1 MSKEKKT
8 SATAAAGVPAA
19 EKAAKT
25 LQEPA
30 DAKPAPPPACSG
42 IVIKEVRVRNY
53 RCLRSVDVELDLLTV
68 LIGQNNAGKTSFLNA
83 LFAAIGAGQRI
94 ISGDDVFLQKTE
106 VSAPKH
112 RMIAIDILIRPT
124 DDQGK
129 IVDVF
134 PQGSPWLELWGLG
147 VVQDDEERDLVAI
160 RTQFKWNTI
169 KGEYILDRRFLKDW
183 QKDGAKWEDSKPVE
197 KVAAVSA
204 QQIEPLAVYLLDAKR
219 DIAEDLRT
227 RSSFWSKM
235 VEEHGLSAEDVRRI
249 EEDLSGI
256 NKDIVESS
264 DVLTHIQSHLKNFH
278 ETLSCDEDSVSIT
291 PLARHLRD
299 LSRGMDVVLSTRGAP
314 PFPLHQQGMGTRSL
328 GTFFTFW
335 AFTTWRQKQGTS
347 GAVHPMMAMEEPETH
362 LHPQAQRS
370 LFRQIKKMPGQ
381 RIIST
386 HSPYVCGQ
394 SEIAHIRHF
403 SKTAEET
410 LVSRIDMGTGEKKL
424 TDEDLRKIDRQVMN
438 TRGDMLFARALVFF
452 EGETEEQALP
462 DFAEKRWG
470 KHPNDLGFS
479 FVGVGGSG
487 NYLPFLRMAES
498 FKIPWFIF
506 SDGEPD
512 AIIAVNAA
520 LAAVGQAAIPNNP
533 RVIVLPGGKN
543 FETYIVTE
551 ASKDALIAAM
561 IERRARNAQHRAALQ
576 KEWAAKSPADQ
587 IKDILA
593 EMQTNKT
600 PYGSFVGKVL
610 PVPAVLE
617 DLFKKIDSELTPP
630 KPAEKKT

>member
-1 MSKEKKT
+1 MKKGKNT
-8 SATAAAGVPAA
+8 GAATPNPVARKADKSAHKPSDEA
-19 EKAAKT
+19 
-25 LQEPA
+25 
-30 DAKPAPPPACSG
+30 PAPPASSG
-42 IVIKEVRVRNY
+42 IVVKEVRVRNY
-53 RCLRSVDVELDLLTV
+53 RCLRSVDVELDFLTV

-94 ISGDDVFLQKTE
+94 ISSDDVFLQKTE
-106 VSAPKH
+106 VAAPKS
-112 RMIAIDILIRPT
+112 RVIAIDILIRPT
-124 DDQGK
+124 DDQDK

-147 VVQDDEERDLVAI
+147 VVQDDDERDLVAI

-169 KGEYILDRRFLKDW
+169 KGEYLLERRFLKDW
-183 QKDGAKWEDSKPVE
+183 QKDAAKWEDSKAVE

-204 QQIEPLAVYLLDAKR
+204 QQIEPLSVYLLDAKR

-227 RSSFWSKM
+227 RSSFWNKM
-235 VEEHGLSAEDVRRI
+235 VEEHGLSAEDVKRI
-249 EEDLSGI
+249 EEDLSEI

-335 AFTTWRQKQGTS
+335 AFTTWRQKQAS
-347 GAVHPMMAMEEPETH
+347 SSAVHPMMAMEEPETH

-370 LFRQIKKMPGQ
+370 LFRQIKRMPGQ

-386 HSPYVCGQ
+386 HSPYICGQ
-394 SEIAHIRHF
+394 SAIAHIRHF
-403 SKTAEET
+403 SKQAEET
-410 LVSRIDMGTGEKKL
+410 LVCRIDLGTGEKKL

-452 EGETEEQALP
+452 EGETEEQAVP
-462 DFAEKRWG
+462 DFAEKHWG
-470 KHPNDLGFS
+470 KHPNDLGYG
-479 FVGVGGSG
+479 FVGVGGKG

-506 SDGEPD
+506 SDGEAD
-512 AIIAVNAA
+512 TIAAVNAA
-520 LAAVGQAAIPNNP
+520 LGEVGQSTIPNNP
-533 RVIVLPGGKN
+533 RVIVLPGGKE

-551 ASKDALIAAM
+551 ASKDALITA
-561 IERRARNAQHRAALQ
+561 IVERKAKSPQHLAALQ
-576 KEWAAKSPADQ
+576 TEWAAKSTADQ
-587 IKDILA
+587 VKDILA
-593 EMQTNKT
+593 EMEANKT
-600 PYGSFVGKVL
+600 QYGSIVGKIL
-610 PVPAVLE
+610 PVPAALE
-617 DLFKKIDSELTPP
+617 DLFKKIDIELTPP
-630 KPAEKKT
+630 KPAEKTA

>member
-1 MSKEKKT
+1 MSKGTKT
-8 SATAAAGVPAA
+8 SAVAAAASS
-19 EKAAKT
+19 AAKKVAHELPSGNT
-25 LQEPA
+25 
-30 DAKPAPPPACSG
+30 APPAVFSG
-42 IVIKEVRVRNY
+42 IVVTEVRVRNY

-106 VSAPKH
+106 VSAPKD
-112 RMIAIDILIRPT
+112 RVIAIDILIRPT
-124 DDQGK
+124 DDLGK

-134 PQGSPWLELWGLG
+134 PQGSAWLELWGLG
-147 VVQDDEERDLVAI
+147 VVQDEDERDLVAI
-160 RTQFKWNTI
+160 RTQFKWNTT
-169 KGEYILDRRFLKDW
+169 KGEYALERRFLKDW
-183 QKDGAKWEDSKPVE
+183 QKDSAKWEDSKPVE

-227 RSSFWSKM
+227 RSSFWNKM
-235 VEEHGLSAEDVRRI
+235 VEEHGLSPEDVKRI
-249 EEDLSGI
+249 EEDLSEI

-278 ETLSCDEDSVSIT
+278 ETLSCEEDSVSIT

-335 AFTTWRQKQGTS
+335 AFTTWRQKQGSS

-370 LFRQIKKMPGQ
+370 LFRQINRMPGQ

-386 HSPYVCGQ
+386 HSPYICGQ
-394 SEIAHIRHF
+394 AEIAHIRHF
-403 SKTAEET
+403 SKNAEET
-410 LVSRIDMGTGEKKL
+410 LVCRIDIGAGEKKL

-470 KHPNDLGFS
+470 KHPNDLSFS

-487 NYLPFLRMAES
+487 KYLPFLRMAES
-498 FKIPWFIF
+498 FKIPWFVF
-506 SDGEPD
+506 SDGE
-512 AIIAVNAA
+512 ANTITAVNAA
-520 LAAVGQAAIPNNP
+520 LAAVGQAPIPNNP
-533 RVIVLPGGKN
+533 RVIVLPGGKK

-551 ASKDALIAAM
+551 ASKDALIKTIFERKAA
-561 IERRARNAQHRAALQ
+561 NAQHLGALQ
-576 KEWAAKSPADQ
+576 KEWAAKSTANQ
-587 IKDILA
+587 LKDILE
-593 EMQTNKT
+593 EMEGNKT
-600 PYGSFVGKVL
+600 QYGSVVGKVL
-610 PVPAVLE
+610 PVPVALE
-617 DLFKKIDSELTPP
+617 DLFKKIDSELIPS
-630 KPAEKKT
+630 KPAEKKA

>member
-1 MSKEKKT
+1 MSKGKKT
-8 SATAAAGVPAA
+8 VVAVAAVSPAA
-19 EKAAKT
+19 KIGNTIAAT
-25 LQEPA
+25 VASENQ
-30 DAKPAPPPACSG
+30 APRVFSG
-42 IVIKEVRVRNY
+42 IIVKEVRVRNY

-68 LIGQNNAGKTSFLNA
+68 LIGPNNAGKTSFLNA

-106 VSAPKH
+106 ASAPKD
-112 RMIAIDILIRPT
+112 RVIAIDILIRPT

-147 VVQDDEERDLVAI
+147 VVQDQDERDLVSI
-160 RTQFKWNTI
+160 RTQFKWNAI
-169 KGEYILDRRFLKDW
+169 KGEYVLERRFLKDW

-197 KVAAVSA
+197 KVPSVSA

-227 RSSFWSKM
+227 RSSFWNKM
-235 VEEHGLSAEDVRRI
+235 VEEHGLSAEDVERI
-249 EEDLSGI
+249 EDTLSEI

-278 ETLSCDEDSVSIT
+278 ETLSCEEDSVSIT

-335 AFTTWRQKQGTS
+335 AFTTWRQKQGS
-347 GAVHPMMAMEEPETH
+347 SSAVHPMMAMEEPETH

-370 LFRQIKKMPGQ
+370 LFRQINRMPGQ

-386 HSPYVCGQ
+386 HSPYICGQ
-394 SEIAHIRHF
+394 AEIGHIRHF
-403 SKTAEET
+403 SKNAEET
-410 LVSRIDMGTGEKKL
+410 LVCRIDMGAGEKKL
-424 TDEDLRKIDRQVMN
+424 TDEDLRRIDRQVMN
-438 TRGDMLFARALVFF
+438 TRGDMLFARVLVFF

-470 KHPNDLGFS
+470 RHPNDLSFT

-487 NYLPFLRMAES
+487 KYLPFLRMAES

-506 SDGEPD
+506 SDGEAD
-512 AIIAVNAA
+512 TITAVNAA
-520 LAAVGQAAIPNNP
+520 LATIGQSAIPNNP
-533 RVIVLPGGKN
+533 RVIVLPEGKK
-543 FETYIVTE
+543 FETYIVNE
-551 ASKDALIAAM
+551 ASKDALIAVIIKRQSA
-561 IERRARNAQHRAALQ
+561 NAQHLAALQ
-576 KEWAAKSPADQ
+576 TEWAGQSTADQ
-587 IKDILA
+587 LTAILA
-593 EMQTNKT
+593 EIGASKAQ
-600 PYGSFVGKVL
+600 YGGVVGKVL
-610 PVPAVLE
+610 PVPAALE
-617 DLFKKIDSELTPP
+617 DLFKKIDSELTPL
-630 KPAEKKT
+630 KQAEKKA

>member
-1 MSKEKKT
+1 MAKENKT
-8 SATAAAGVPAA
+8 RAVPAVA
-19 EKAAKT
+19 RAAAKT
-25 LQEPA
+25 
-30 DAKPAPPPACSG
+30 AKSEAALSDPVSPTGSG
-42 IVIKEVRVRNY
+42 IIVTDVRVRNY
-53 RCLRSVDVELDLLTV
+53 RCLRSVDVELDFLTV

-83 LFAAIGAGQRI
+83 LFAAIGAGQRV
-94 ISGDDVFLQKTE
+94 ISADDVFLQKTE
-106 VSAPKH
+106 VSAPKD
-112 RMIAIDILIRPT
+112 RLIAIDIQIRPT

-134 PQGSPWLELWGLG
+134 PQGSAWLELWGSG
-147 VVQDDEERDLVAI
+147 VVQDEDERDLVAI

-169 KGEYILDRRFLKDW
+169 KGEYVLDRKFLKDW
-183 QKDGAKWEDSKPVE
+183 QKDLAKWEDSKPVE
-197 KVAAVSA
+197 KVPPVSA
-204 QQIEPLAVYLLDAKR
+204 QQIEPLAMHLLDAKR

-235 VEEHGLSAEDVRRI
+235 VEEHGLSPEDVERI
-249 EEDLSGI
+249 EDNLSEI
-256 NKDIVESS
+256 NEDIVKSS
-264 DVLTHIQSHLKNFH
+264 DVLTHIQSHLKHFH

-335 AFTTWRQKQGTS
+335 AFTTWRQKQGST

-370 LFRQIKKMPGQ
+370 LFRQIKQMPGQ

-403 SKTAEET
+403 SKNAEET
-410 LVSRIDMGTGEKKL
+410 LVSRVDMGTGEKML

-438 TRGDMLFARALVFF
+438 TRGDMLFARALVFC

-462 DFAEKRWG
+462 DFAEKYWG

-479 FVGVGGSG
+479 FVGVGGKG

-498 FKIPWFIF
+498 FQIPWFIF
-506 SDGEPD
+506 SDGETD
-512 AIIAVNAA
+512 TITAVNAA

-533 RVIVLPGGKN
+533 RVIVLPGGMK

-561 IERRARNAQHRAALQ
+561 IERRAANVQHRASLQ
-576 KEWAAKSPADQ
+576 QEWAAKSTADQ
-587 IKDILA
+587 TKDILT
-593 EMQTNKT
+593 EMESNKT
-600 PYGSFVGKVL
+600 PYSSFVGKVL
-610 PVPAVLE
+610 PVPAMLE
-617 DLFKKIDSELTPP
+617 DLFKKIESELSPP
-630 KPAEKKT
+630 KAAEKKV